1 MATLNGARAMGLES
15 EVGSLEIGKAADLV
29 AFDLSGLAQ
38 QPIYD
43 PVSQLIYATGRDCVK
58 HVWVAGKPLLDDRR
72 LTRLDEQALG
82 DTARSWAR
90 RISGHN
96 Q

>member
-1 MATLNGARAMGLES
+1 M
-15 EVGSLEIGKAADLV
+15 

-58 HVWVAGKPLLDDRR
+58 HLWVGGKPLMEDGR
-72 LTRLDEQALG
+72 LTRMDEPTLIATAQAWG
-82 DTARSWAR
+82 R

-96 Q
+96 E